1 MTELRTTSDDWRAIH
16 DLIMTYAD
24 HVDSGRFAEASG
36 LFEHA
41 SYEVEFEVGGA
52 PTIIGHRGSAEV
64 LAFMGQ
70 TPLFDDGTPRTRHVN
85 TNVLIDLDGDRA
97 TSRCYFTVL
106 QQTPTLP
113 LQPIATGRYV
123 DSFEHVDGRWRFA
136 SRRMIDAMAGDISQH
151 APPSSG

>member
-1 MTELRTTSDDWRAIH
+1 MAERRTTSDDWRAIH

-24 HVDSGRFAEASG
+24 CVDSGNFAEASA

-41 SYEVEFEVGGA
+41 SYEVEFEIGGA
-52 PTIIGHRGSAEV
+52 PTILSHRGSAEV
-64 LAFMGQ
+64 LAFMQQ

-85 TNVLIDLDGDRA
+85 TNVLIELQGDSA

-123 DSFEHVDGRWRFA
+123 DSFECVDGRWRFA
-136 SRRMIDAMAGDISQH
+136 SRRMTDAMAGDTSQH
-151 APPSSG
+151 APAG

>member
-1 MTELRTTSDDWRAIH
+1 MAEPRTTSDDWRAIH

-24 HVDSGRFAEASG
+24 CVDSGNFDAASA

-41 SYEVEFEVGGA
+41 SYEVEFEIGGA
-52 PTIIGHRGSAEV
+52 PTILSHRGSAEV
-64 LAFMGQ
+64 LAFMRQ

-85 TNVLIDLDGDRA
+85 TNVLIDLQGDSA

-123 DSFEHVDGRWRFA
+123 DSFECVDGGWRFA
-136 SRRMIDAMAGDISQH
+136 SRRMTDAMAGDTSQH
-151 APPSSG
+151 APAG